1 MKQTHCFTDGQ
12 ILLPLLRFS
21 LPVLAALFLQTLYGA
36 VDLWVGSFFLLRR
49 RERRSLPPS
58 A

>member
-1 MKQTHCFTDGQ
+1 MKQAHCFTEGQ
-12 ILLPLLRFS
+12 ILLPLLRFA
-21 LPVLAALFLQTLYGA
+21 LPETLYGA
-36 VDLWVGSFFLLRR
+36 VNLCVGSFFLLRR